1 MGLRSA
7 SGGER
12 GDRIKKV
19 PPWKCQP
26 KDGEQ
31 LGAPR
36 QYNTVNL
43 TYLGPT
49 VKDTLPEIL
58 THYNQTEINRVL
70 RSLKTSNK
78 ITVKILL

>member
-49 VKDTLPEIL
+49 VKDQQQLHQL
-58 THYNQTEINRVL
+58 THSFNH
-70 RSLKTSNK
+70 KT
-78 ITVKILL
+78 